1 MSTPLGDGYI
11 IFAFFA
17 VRCPASDVRRH
28 AWFPLV
34 LLTVYR
40 YAEYRF
46 VLVEK
51 TKSAKNIWEPV
62 FEDVII
68 LGFLMADTSSKQQNI
83 YIFCKI

>member
-1 MSTPLGDGYI
+1 M
-11 IFAFFA
+11 
-17 VRCPASDVRRH
+17 
-28 AWFPLV
+28 

-51 TKSAKNIWEPV
+51 TKSANNVWEMV

-68 LGFLMADTSSKQQNI
+68 LGFLMANTSSKRQNI
-83 YIFCKI
+83 YIIITYFVKYVTFLPYIEEKSFLHT